1 MEEINKNNNIRISI
15 PQNNI
20 EKCKQILLYTIYE
33 FGERPNIDEIFLQKL
48 LYFIDLDY
56 YEKYEEQLMGLTY
69 IKDNMGLVQ
78 GFNKII
84 NDMENNKELFVV
96 SINSQQNRYLA
107 LKRYNVDCLSD
118 RERQHIDEELKRF
131 LDKNAEELGDLLYK
145 DVPWITAKEQGE
157 IDYEA
162 VFYRTA
168 ETSVRKY

>member
-20 EKCKQILLYTIYE
+20 EKFKQILFYVIE
-33 FGERPNIDEIFLQKL
+33 KVGRRPYMNESILQKL

-69 IKDNMGLVQ
+69 RKNEVRLVE
-78 GFNKII
+78 GFNELID
-84 NDMENNKELFVV
+84 DMENNKELVV
-96 SINSQQNRYLA
+96 ISINPQNNKYL
-107 LKRYNVDCLSD
+107 LLYYYNGDDLSD
-118 RERQHIDEELKRF
+118 RERQHIDEELKRL

-145 DVPWITAKEQGE
+145 DVPWITAKEQGK

-168 ETSVRKY
+168 ETSARKY